1 MTEYSL
7 LMKHNFN
14 DNNNS
19 YKEDKRVSNNMS

>member
-19 YKEDKRVSNNMS
+19 YKEGRRVSNNMS